1 MPINNNNNKKWLNH
15 LIKTIGNVNNKFIT
29 SSYANMFESAKGDS
43 YVGHQASAVMIF
55 AVI

>member
-1 MPINNNNNKKWLNH
+1 MPINNNNKKWLNH